1 MWVIFRDPNTAFNHL
16 DKYVHEIV
24 EDKDILT
31 YQIALHERS
40 GGRIH
45 ELNQTVFFLQQFVT
59 TQEDVEYFARRY
71 NTWLPR
77 LTS

>member
-16 DKYVHEIV
+16 DKYVYQVVNDE
-24 EDKDILT
+24 DILA

-45 ELNQTVFFLQQFVT
+45 EINQDVFFLQQFLT
-59 TQEDVEYFARRY
+59 THNDVEYFARRY
-71 NTWLPR
+71 NTWR
-77 LTS
+77 SQ